1 MTLRGLTTT
10 IADFDAL
17 IASAALTTDREVMI
31 PEEDGSALTA
41 RAEVR
46 LTVAIPTYLNAEE
59 IGEIAFTVCYFAT
72 LTESTITLSLNSE
85 DAPSLDL
92 FAKVENAMELLAYVD
107 VSYTEEAGLLLR
119 ESESGIYHMPG
130 CKNIAGK
137 ATAVSHIALLEEK
150 SPVLCNEC
158 NPLSF
163 VHSLLVTD
171 DEHYH
176 IPTCKALG
184 TDKSTQ
190 SLRETSPHLLMADGL
205 TPCPDCIDE
214 NLPEGDLEARL
225 EKAFSALA
233 ENEDTALRGNANMA
247 IGVFNA
253 TLSGIDRQRLE
264 LSVNLDFITPSSAG
278 ESTSEI
284 YTVGYHYRVY
294 NGRMVRYTDTDT
306 DFCRLEF
313 YICGFEVKYE

>member
-1 MTLRGLTTT
+1 MRRSHSLSRG
-10 IADFDAL
+10 
-17 IASAALTTDREVMI
+17 S
-31 PEEDGSALTA
+31 
-41 RAEVR
+41 
-46 LTVAIPTYLNAEE
+46 
-59 IGEIAFTVCYFAT
+59 CY
-72 LTESTITLSLNSE
+72 
-85 DAPSLDL
+85 
-92 FAKVENAMELLAYVD
+92 
-107 VSYTEEAGLLLR
+107 LR

-184 TDKSTQ
+184 TDKSAQ

-294 NGRMVRYTDTDT
+294 NGRMVRYSDTDT